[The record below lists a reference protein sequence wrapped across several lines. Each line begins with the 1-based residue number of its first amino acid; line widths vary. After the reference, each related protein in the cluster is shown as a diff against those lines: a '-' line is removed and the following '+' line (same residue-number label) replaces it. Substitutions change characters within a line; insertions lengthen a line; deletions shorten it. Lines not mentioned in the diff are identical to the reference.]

1 MLPDVSVGLPVVAV
15 ALFAGVV
22 LGLLIAGV
30 AARLHQLPSTSSLR
44 RLEGASGTTR
54 GTLNPEGIVHVHGEL
69 WSARLRV
76 GQLGPG
82 EPVRVVARHGL
93 VLEVEPMTFRGA
105 ATRKGVSR

>member
-1 MLPDVSVGLPVVAV
+1 MLPDGSVALPVVAV
-15 ALFAGVV
+15 AVIAGVL
-22 LGLLIAGV
+22 LGLLLAGV
-30 AARLHQLPSTSSLR
+30 ASKLHQLPTTSWLGG
-44 RLEGASGTTR
+44 LEGARGTTR
-54 GTLNPEGIVHVHGEL
+54 GTLNPEGIVHVHGQL

-105 ATRKGVSR
+105 ATQKGVSR

>member
-1 MLPDVSVGLPVVAV
+1 
-15 ALFAGVV
+15 
-22 LGLLIAGV
+22 
-30 AARLHQLPSTSSLR
+30 
-44 RLEGASGTTR
+44 
-54 GTLNPEGIVHVHGEL
+54 VHGQL

-82 EPVRVVARHGL
+82 EPVRVVGRHGL